1 MAMHGTTTSSA
12 ATPPGRNNF
21 SEQVSRRCSACL
33 TCPAETHLLLSDDTE
48 NSHVQ
53 DNKPLEDPDD
63 EENNCPGCG
72 KPSDNTPETPTASSN
87 SASAS
92 VSVSLSSSA
101 SSSAPSSAPSD
112 SPPTPPPRQTSTGD
126 SALTS
131 SLPRDQGTDD
141 DINLVN
147 NINNQRNSL
156 TLSKIKASPDITRR
170 LRRSS
175 WPCVSHQ
182 RENPK
187 RSPSL
192 PLLVTRWTCI
202 RCLQTNCSSLA
213 SPVCTA
219 CGASSTI
226 AQTNGNLIGVR
237 RGKRLK
243 ALKLSHKQEPRGDIV
258 ATVAAGL
265 AARILD
271 VGCLNLGIGVLD
283 RDEGMAQLSSV
294 GLSRNRSQS
303 NRENWT
309 LPPIESMEPISF
321 ADSSTD
327 SQRSPKRH
335 SPSVYERVKSK
346 VSRSLSNGSV
356 VQKLP
361 EHGVIPRP
369 TSLIVAEAHQDDA
382 LWSCDNCTLD
392 NAPDLEQ
399 CEACDAPRSPT
410 PCSGVVISVPGW
422 ESRALGLSSAG
433 PLSYRRSFSEIDAVA
448 NAAQKKAANRRSLN
462 DDDPPA
468 VPPHSVG
475 FNSRP
480 KYSYIGITDPD
491 APPPLPKKQSS
502 KIGQPVVSQRA
513 RSESTSP
520 VETPGS
526 SSPLRRMWTCRKC
539 SYAYNPLWSIGCD
552 ICSSNRTPPSLLQP
566 SLITVTKDTLNCR
579 PNIPQSP
586 IVVSRDSVRYIPKA
600 TLATA
605 ESDLEDSIEAPMP
618 GPKWTCKKCTLLNP
632 ASRTTCEACGGS
644 KLRSVTHVEDPTLR
658 KGESW
663 VCPSCTLRNP
673 LTAQNCNA
681 CKTLAD
687 FLEVPGTRDSRPG
700 QRSPSPRLSSGSAS
714 GLANITRIS
723 TPRHRNSV
731 RRNGPLP
738 GDKRH
743 KIKESTVTQWHCKL
757 CTFENKSSNGV
768 CEMCQSSKSLSQT
781 PGNIPR
787 FSEPGVSTLRIQRQE
802 SVVME
807 NLRHIE
813 EREALEKWERIVRYC
828 KETNEPFVD
837 DSFPPAPKSLYY
849 NPLDTKDNHVVQ
861 WRRPHQ
867 INVDSSVD
875 SKLPWAVFR
884 TPLPSDISQGVL
896 GNCWLLSALAVL
908 AESDELVRRVLVMRE
923 TCPEGAYQVRLCKDG
938 KWTTVLVDDLLP
950 CDKRGHL
957 VYSQAKRKQLWV
969 PLIEKA
975 VAKIHGCY
983 EALVSGRA
991 IEGLATL
998 TGAPCESVPLQPSA
1012 LPSEDELDKDLI
1024 WAQLLSSRQAMFL
1037 MGASC
1042 GGGNMKV
1049 DEEEYQRRGLRP
1061 RHAYSVLDVRDVQG
1075 IRLLRLR
1082 NPWGHYSWKGDWSD
1096 DSPVW
1101 TPQMREML
1109 MPHGASDGVFW
1120 ISFDD
1125 VLKYFDC
1132 IDICKTRVGWSEVR
1146 LRGTLPPLSS
1156 LRHLSCVLL
1165 TVLEPTETEFTL
1177 FQEGQ
1182 RNSEKSQ
1189 RSQLDLCVVV
1199 FRTRSPAAPQVGRL
1213 VEHSKRQ
1220 VRGFVGCHKMLE
1232 RDLYI
1237 VVCLAFNHWHT
1248 GMEDTSSYPEYVL
1261 AIHSSKRLLVEQI
1274 SPPAFVLADAIIS
1287 LTLAK
1292 GQRHEG
1298 REGMTAYYLTKGWAG
1313 LVVMVENRHVN
1324 KWIHVKCDCHESY
1337 NVVSTRGQ
1345 LRTADSVPPLHRQVI
1360 IVLTQLEGSGGFSI
1374 AHRLTHRLA
1383 NSGNLHDWGP
1393 PDTQHCPQIDT
1404 QVEGLHS
1411 PRLIT

>member
-1 MAMHGTTTSSA
+1 MAMHA
-12 ATPPGRNNF
+12 AKFPR
-21 SEQVSRRCSACL
+21 RRCTACAYL
-33 TCPAETHLLLSDDTE
+33 VNDVDT
-48 NSHVQ
+48 SI
-53 DNKPLEDPDD
+53 
-63 EENNCPGCG
+63 CPGCG
-72 KPSDNTPETPTASSN
+72 HPSLPRNAGALSTQKNNSTQEAVVVVVVSSSHPSSSTSLST
-87 SASAS
+87 SASG
-92 VSVSLSSSA
+92 
-101 SSSAPSSAPSD
+101 SD
-112 SPPTPPPRQTSTGD
+112 PPTPPPRQSSTDGK
-126 SALTS
+126 
-131 SLPRDQGTDD
+131 SLIKDA
-141 DINLVN
+141 DIVNGNNVSDNDNEKNKSTYSLV
-147 NINNQRNSL
+147 
-156 TLSKIKASPDITRR
+156 TGSKIGVSTSDVSNKIIR
-170 LRRSS
+170 RRSWS
-175 WPCVSHQ
+175 GVSCKRHY
-182 RENPK
+182 PT

-192 PLLVTRWTCI
+192 PLLVTRWICI
-202 RCLQTNCSSLA
+202 RCLQANCCSA
-213 SPVCTA
+213 TPICTV
-219 CGASSTI
+219 CGASSSI

-237 RGKRLK
+237 RGKKLQ
-243 ALKLSHKQEPRGDIV
+243 ALKLSNKHESKVDLV
-258 ATVAAGL
+258 ATVTAGL
-265 AARILD
+265 VAGKLD
-271 VGCLNLGIGVLD
+271 VSCVNLGSAAILD
-283 RDEGMAQLSSV
+283 RDEGMAQLS
-294 GLSRNRSQS
+294 GFTSRNERSQS
-303 NRENWT
+303 NCDDWT
-309 LPPIESMEPISF
+309 LPTVETMDPSMLSYGETAS
-321 ADSSTD
+321 DT

-356 VQKLP
+356 VQKL
-361 EHGVIPRP
+361 EHSTHGLQRP
-369 TSLIVAEAHQDDA
+369 TSLIVSEARQDYV

-392 NAPDLEQ
+392 NVPELEQ
-399 CEACDAPRSPT
+399 CEACEAPRSPA
-410 PCSGVVISVPGW
+410 PCSGVVISVPSW
-422 ESRALGLSSAG
+422 ESPPLSSAG
-433 PLSYRRSFSEIDAVA
+433 PLSYRRSFSEVDAVT
-448 NAAQKKAANRRSLN
+448 NATQKKTVNRRSLN
-462 DDDPPA
+462 NDHPPA

-491 APPPLPKKQSS
+491 IPPPLPKKQSS
-502 KIGQPVVSQRA
+502 KLGLTVSRTL
-513 RSESTSP
+513 SESTSP
-520 VETPGS
+520 VDALE
-526 SSPLRRMWTCRKC
+526 SSPLKRMWTCHKC
-539 SYAYNPLWSIGCD
+539 SYAYNPLWSMGCD
-552 ICSSNRTPPSLLQP
+552 ICTSSRTPPSILQP
-566 SLITVTKDTLNCR
+566 SLITVTKDNVNCQTH
-579 PNIPQSP
+579 IQSP
-586 IVVSRDSVRYIPKA
+586 IIVSRDSVRYIPTKA

-605 ESDLEDSIEAPMP
+605 ESDLDEQIELPLPA
-618 GPKWTCKKCTLLNP
+618 WTCKKCTLLN
-632 ASRTTCEACGGS
+632 AETRATCEACGGS
-644 KLRSVTHVEDPTLR
+644 KLRSISHIDDPTLR

-673 LTAQNCNA
+673 LTSQNCKA
-681 CKTLAD
+681 CKTLAE
-687 FLEVPGTRDSRPG
+687 FLEIPRDNRISIATTTTG
-700 QRSPSPRLSSGSAS
+700 QRSPSPRLSTSSS
-714 GLANITRIS
+714 SNIKVV
-723 TPRHRNSV
+723 TPRHKNSV
-731 RRNGPLP
+731 RRNSQSL
-738 GDKRH
+738 GDKKH
-743 KIKESTVTQWHCKL
+743 LKIKEIGHTQWQCKL
-757 CTFENKSSNGV
+757 CTYENKSTNGN
-768 CEMCQSSKSLSQT
+768 CEMCQSSKALSHT
-781 PGNIPR
+781 PADRPR
-787 FSEPGVSTLRIQRQE
+787 LNEPGVSTLKIQRQE

-813 EREALEKWERIVRYC
+813 EREALEKWKRIVRYC

-849 NPLDTKDNHVVQ
+849 NPAETKDNHVMQ

-875 SKLPWAVFR
+875 SNLPWAVFR

-1049 DEEEYQRRGLRP
+1049 DEEEYQHKGLRP

-1096 DSPVW
+1096 DSPIW

-1120 ISFDD
+1120 ISFDE

-1132 IDICKTRVGWSEVR
+1132 IDICKTRVGWNEVR

-1199 FRTRSPAAPQVGRL
+1199 FRTRSPAAPEVGRL